1 MVRMRTIAYPFAITA
16 IEREAS
22 MITLVK
28 SNDDQLRL
36 SNFTTFQPDLASL
49 QGHPELARAVCLH
62 ASGVEA
68 MVYFCNIIKDMLPS
82 GCTDIAEVDIVPA
95 KMSIR
100 VSSDPSASC
109 GQRVAHQI
117 YKVSLENGELWAMD
131 ITGAQHGR
139 SDLLVPWSTYVEGRS
154 TAINRECSL
163 GFFRSR
169 PARESL
175 HWMSPALSMQAMA
188 LAGAFDQAI
197 PRLMTAHGGSMQT
210 LLAGSGTTY
219 QSTAQQF
226 LGDLE
231 VRLRDIVAKPLTTEV
246 PTSMSQKPYRIMAV
260 DGKGKG
266 MFAARRI
273 ARGTRLLAESPVFR
287 VPRDEP
293 NLQKLEAVMAQKV
306 RSLSQAQRQSFLA
319 LHNCHGT
326 RHSQALGIAKT
337 NALPLGSGAREG
349 GIFLEASRINHS
361 CRHNAQ
367 NTWNADRGQLTVHAL
382 RDIDDGEEITIS
394 YLGASENYSS
404 RQSRLKESFGFTC
417 ACELCTLPDSQ
428 RKQSDQRLDRITYLD
443 DRIGD
448 GICITSTPLACLR
461 MAHEMKHL
469 MEEEGITDA
478 RIPRLYYDALQIMI
492 AHGDEARARVFAE
505 RASAERICVEGS
517 DSPQVLRLQ
526 RYAQNPASHAL
537 YGTSKRWAQK
547 ADNVPRGLNDQDFE
561 KWLWRLPA

>member
-1 MVRMRTIAYPFAITA
+1 MQARKSLLRAASFLEAIMVRMRTHAYPFVITA

-36 SNFTTFQPDLASL
+36 SNFTAFQPDLASL

-68 MVYFCNIIKDMLPS
+68 MIYFCNIIKDMLPRKPLTATS
-82 GCTDIAEVDIVPA
+82 QWIGLTDTGGCTDIAEVDIVPA

-100 VSSDPSASC
+100 VSSDPSTAC

-175 HWMSPALSMQAMA
+175 HWMSPALSMQVMV

-197 PRLMTAHGGSMQT
+197 PRLVTAHGGSMQT
-210 LLAGSGTTY
+210 LLTGSGTTY
-219 QSTAQQF
+219 QSTAQRF

-231 VRLRDIVAKPLTTEV
+231 MRLWDIVAKPLTTE
-246 PTSMSQKPYRIMAV
+246 
-260 DGKGKG
+260 GKG

-287 VPRDEP
+287 VPRDES
-293 NLQKLEAVMAQKV
+293 NLQKLEAVLAQK
-306 RSLSQAQRQSFLA
+306 
-319 LHNCHGT
+319 
-326 RHSQALGIAKT
+326 
-337 NALPLGSGAREG
+337 
-349 GIFLEASRINHS
+349 
-361 CRHNAQ
+361 
-367 NTWNADRGQLTVHAL
+367 NTWNDDRGQLTVHAL

-394 YLGASENYSS
+394 YL
-404 RQSRLKESFGFTC
+404 
-417 ACELCTLPDSQ
+417 DSQ
-428 RKQSDQRLDRITYLD
+428 RKQSDQRLDSITYLD
-443 DRIGD
+443 ERIGD
-448 GICITSTPLACLR
+448 GIGITSTSHACLR

-478 RIPRLYYDALQIMI
+478 RIPRLYYDALQIVI
-492 AHGDEARARVFAE
+492 ANGDEARARVFAE
-505 RASAERICVEGS
+505 RASAERLCVEGS

-537 YGTSKRWAQK
+537 YGTSKR
-547 ADNVPRGLNDQDFE
+547 
-561 KWLWRLPA
+561 